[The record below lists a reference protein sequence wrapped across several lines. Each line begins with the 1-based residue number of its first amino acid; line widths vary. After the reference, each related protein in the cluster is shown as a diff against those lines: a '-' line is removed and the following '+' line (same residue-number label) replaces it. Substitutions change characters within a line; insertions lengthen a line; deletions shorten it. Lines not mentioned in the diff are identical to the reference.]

1 MNRKLLL
8 LGAVVASALL
18 LTACSSMQDF
28 VVANKSGAP
37 IEVQYKV
44 KWCKPETPGKN
55 SVLSPP
61 AKLSLAEFGKSDH
74 KWNSL
79 PKDQYK
85 YDDPTCTYTV
95 AVAPGEVLLVSRAAN
110 YTGHE
115 DPNSADRFYVQE
127 ISITGAQGTV
137 RLEGRQAQTHFIKE
151 SDHYVLG
158 YE

>member
-1 MNRKLLL
+1 MNRKLWL
-8 LGAVVASALL
+8 AVAFALALL
-18 LTACSSMQDF
+18 LTACSSIQDF
-28 VVANKSGAP
+28 VVANKSGVP

-55 SVLSPP
+55 SVLDPP
-61 AKLSLAEFGKSDH
+61 AKLSLAEFGRSDH

-79 PKDQYK
+79 PKEQYK

-95 AVAPGEVLLVSRAAN
+95 SVAPGEVLLVSQAAN

-115 DPNSADRFYVQE
+115 DVHSEDNFYVEE
-127 ISITGAQGTV
+127 ISITGAKGTV
-137 RLEGRQAQTHFIKE
+137 RLEGRQAQTHFIKAA
-151 SDHYVLG
+151 DNYVLT